1 MLRGRFLTARAGI
14 VLAVVLLA
22 VPALAASDSPPADS
36 SSSAPTD
43 NSTAGPPIN
52 ATLPVAGKV
61 SISADHFVVED
72 ESHKATFTGN
82 VVVVQ
87 TTVTVHADQVVA
99 LYGKAGAT
107 SISTFQATGHVTLI
121 TKDQTGTG
129 DLAVFDPKS
138 HMLTLTGNVVV
149 TSKAGR
155 VQSSKLVVDLAKKQS
170 VFTSNGGRV
179 TGVFSSDD

>member
-1 MLRGRFLTARAGI
+1 MIRRGYLLAAPIGL
-14 VLAVVLLA
+14 VLAMALFA
-22 VPALAASDSPPADS
+22 APAFAAGTTPAD
-36 SSSAPTD
+36 APLTPAAD
-43 NSTAGPPIN
+43 ASAGPPIN
-52 ATLPVAGKV
+52 ATIPAAGKV
-61 SISADHFVVED
+61 SITADHFVVED
-72 ESHKATFTGN
+72 ESHKATFSGN

-87 TTVTVHADQVVA
+87 TEVTVRADQVVA

-107 SISTFQATGHVTLI
+107 SISTFQATGNVTLT
-121 TKDQTGTG
+121 TKDETATG

-155 VQSSKLVVDLAKKQS
+155 VQSSKLVVDLTKKQS

-179 TGVFSSDD
+179 TGVFSSDE